1 MLIRKA
7 RLADAQGIANVHV
20 DTWRTTYEGIIPTEF
35 LNKLDYSERKN
46 RWENKMRTENVVFVV
61 ENEEGQIIGFADTS
75 RRENNL
81 ELNSIDLTSLY
92 LLEAYQGRGI
102 GKLLMKT
109 LFEHYKNQSYD
120 KVYVDVLA
128 DNNTRYFYEYLG
140 AKFVRNIKIKIGGK
154 ILDEST
160 YVWESVNDVLEKL
173 EINASL

>member
-1 MLIRKA
+1 MIIRKA
-7 RLADAQGIANVHV
+7 NFKDAQAIAKVHV

-35 LNKLDYSERKN
+35 LNKLNYSERKN
-46 RWENKMRTENVVFVV
+46 IWENNIMRTENVVFVV

-92 LLEAYQGRGI
+92 LLEAYQGKGI

-109 LFEHYKNQSYD
+109 LFEHYKNQGYD
-120 KVYVDVLA
+120 KIYVDVLA

-140 AKFVRNIKIKIGGK
+140 AKFFKKINIKIGGK
-154 ILDEST
+154 ILDEAT
-160 YVWESVNDVLEKL
+160 YVWESINDVLEKL
-173 EINASL
+173 KI

>member
-1 MLIRKA
+1 MIIRKA
-7 RLADAQGIANVHV
+7 NFKDAQAIAKVHV

-35 LNKLDYSERKN
+35 LDKLDYSERKN
-46 RWENKMRTENVVFVV
+46 SWENNIMRTENVVFVV

-81 ELNSIDLTSLY
+81 ELNSTDLTALY
-92 LLEAYQGRGI
+92 LLEAYQGKGV

-109 LFEHYKNQSYD
+109 LFEHYKNQGYD
-120 KVYVDVLA
+120 KIYVDVLA

-140 AKFVRNIKIKIGGK
+140 AEFFKNIKIKIGGK

-160 YVWESVNDVLEKL
+160 YVWKSVNDVLEKL
-173 EINASL
+173 KI

>member
-1 MLIRKA
+1 MIIRKA
-7 RLADAQGIANVHV
+7 NFKDAQAIAKVHV

-46 RWENKMRTENVVFVV
+46 RWENNIMRAENVVFVV

-109 LFEHYKNQSYD
+109 LFEHYKNQGYD

-140 AKFVRNIKIKIGGK
+140 AKLSKNIKIKIGGK
-154 ILDEST
+154 VLVELT
-160 YVWESVNDVLEKL
+160 YVWESVNDVLAKL
-173 EINASL
+173 EI

>member
-1 MLIRKA
+1 MIIRKA
-7 RLADAQGIANVHV
+7 NFKDAQAIAKVHV

-46 RWENKMRTENVVFVV
+46 SWENNIMRTENVVFVV

-81 ELNSIDLTSLY
+81 ELNSTDLTSLY
-92 LLEAYQGRGI
+92 LLEAYQGKGI

-109 LFEHYKNQSYD
+109 LFEHYKNQGYD
-120 KVYVDVLA
+120 KIYVDVLA
-128 DNNTRYFYEYLG
+128 DNNTRYFYEYLD
-140 AKFVRNIKIKIGGK
+140 AEFFKNIKIKIGGK

-160 YVWESVNDVLEKL
+160 YVWKSVNDVLEKL
-173 EINASL
+173 KI

>member
-7 RLADAQGIANVHV
+7 NLDDAQAIAIVHI

-35 LNKLDYSERKN
+35 LNKLAYDERKN
-46 RWENKMRTENVVFVV
+46 SWEDNIMRVENVVFVV
-61 ENEEGQIIGFADTS
+61 EDEEGQIIGFADTS
-75 RRENNL
+75 RRENNF

-92 LLEAYQGRGI
+92 LLKAYQGRGI

-109 LFEHYKNQSYD
+109 LFGHYKNQGYE

-128 DNNTRYFYEYLG
+128 DNNTRYFYEHLG
-140 AKFVRNIKIKIGGK
+140 AKFVKNIKIKIGGK

-173 EINASL
+173 EI

>member
-1 MLIRKA
+1 MIIRKA
-7 RLADAQGIANVHV
+7 NIKDAQGIAKVHV

-46 RWENKMRTENVVFVV
+46 SWENNIMRTENIVFVV

-75 RRENNL
+75 RRANNL

-102 GKLLMKT
+102 GKRLIKT
-109 LFEHYKNQSYD
+109 LFEHYKNKGYD

-140 AKFVRNIKIKIGGK
+140 AKFVRNIQIKIGGK
-154 ILDEST
+154 ILDESI
-160 YVWESVNDVLEKL
+160 YVWGSVNDVLKKL
-173 EINASL
+173 EM

>member
-1 MLIRKA
+1 MIIRKA
-7 RLADAQGIANVHV
+7 NFKDAQAIAKVHV

-46 RWENKMRTENVVFVV
+46 RWENNIMRAENVVFVV

-92 LLEAYQGRGI
+92 LLEAYQGKGI

-109 LFEHYKNQSYD
+109 LFEHYKNQGYD

-128 DNNTRYFYEYLG
+128 DNHTRYFYEYLG
-140 AKFVRNIKIKIGGK
+140 AKLYKNIKIKIGGK
-154 ILDEST
+154 VLDEST
-160 YVWESVNDVLEKL
+160 YVWESVNDVLAKL
-173 EINASL
+173 EV